1 MREVSY
7 FLAVTCGAV
16 FAWRLLHALRA
27 PRSPDPWTSVLF
39 SAGLGVMVLLNRPD
53 FSRWVDEVLGSHT
66 AGIVR
71 NLMIVGAF
79 ASMQLFYLR
88 NIAEYRPRQRRYVE
102 IAALIATVLVILI
115 VPLFVMAPFE
125 LSFTSHDI
133 QDPAV
138 LVFFVSVSA
147 YLVYA
152 CITQVYWTTRDSIT
166 IYKKRAWDFLVVAV
180 SLAVGCGV
188 YLILLGSRASYYAQ
202 VLFGSGSASI
212 NMWSGGLVAIRVSV
226 LAMLLAVFY
235 PGAADDF
242 RLLLHRGAQMYSYAR
257 LAPLDRV
264 VRSLYPELVR
274 PDVPLGGGESSEV
287 IRRVWS
293 LPSRLSCELRGQR
306 CSDGYARIYNVF
318 AGFTT
323 NDRSDVS
330 VVVDQLRNMPSD
342 LPERARKGETGPLVE
357 VSEWLRQYQV
367 PQILSTQA
375 VKSEAK

>member
-1 MREVSY
+1 MSY
-7 FLAVTCGAV
+7 FLAVACGVV
-16 FAWRLLHALRA
+16 FVWRLLHALRA
-27 PRSPDPWTSVLF
+27 PQSPDPWASVLF

-53 FSRWVDEVLGSHT
+53 FSNWVDQVLGSHA

-71 NLMIVGAF
+71 NLVIVGAF

-125 LSFTSHDI
+125 LSFTSRDI

-138 LVFFVSVSA
+138 LVFLVSVSV
-147 YLVYA
+147 YLIYA
-152 CITQVYWTTRDSIT
+152 CITQVYWATRDSVT
-166 IYKKRAWDFLVVAV
+166 LYRERAWDFLVVAV

-188 YLILLGSRASYYAQ
+188 YLILLGARVSYYAQ
-202 VLFGSGSASI
+202 VLFGSGSVSI

-235 PGAADDF
+235 PGAAADV
-242 RLLLHRGAQMYSYAR
+242 RLLLHRGAQVYTYMR

-274 PDVPLGGGESSEV
+274 PDVPLGNGESGQV
-287 IRRVWS
+287 VRRVRS
-293 LPSRLSCELRGQR
+293 LPTRLSCELREQR
-306 CSDGYARIYNVF
+306 CSDGYARLYNLF
-318 AGFTT
+318 AGFTA
-323 NDRSDVS
+323 DERPDVS
-330 VVVDQLRNMPSD
+330 VVVNQLRNMPND
-342 LPERARKGETGPLVE
+342 LPERARTGETGPLVE
-357 VSEWLRQYQV
+357 VSEWLGRHQV
-367 PQILSTQA
+367 LQTLSTS
-375 VKSEAK
+375 VIKSEAK

>member
-1 MREVSY
+1 MSY
-7 FLAVTCGAV
+7 FLAVACGV
-16 FAWRLLHALRA
+16 IFVWRLLHALRA

-53 FSRWVDEVLGSHT
+53 FSNWVDQVLGSHA

-71 NLMIVGAF
+71 NLVIVGAF

-125 LSFTSHDI
+125 LSFTSQDI

-138 LVFFVSVSA
+138 LVFFVSVSV
-147 YLVYA
+147 YLIYA
-152 CITQVYWTTRDSIT
+152 CITQVYWATRDSVT
-166 IYKKRAWDFLVVAV
+166 LYRERAWDFLVVAV

-188 YLILLGSRASYYAQ
+188 YLILLGARVSYYAQ
-202 VLFGSGSASI
+202 ILFGPGSVSI

-235 PGAADDF
+235 PGAAADV
-242 RLLLHRGAQMYSYAR
+242 RLLLHRGAQVYTYMR

-274 PDVPLGGGESSEV
+274 PDAPLGNGESCEV
-287 IRRVWS
+287 VRRVRS
-293 LPSRLSCELRGQR
+293 LPTRLSCELREQR
-306 CSDGYARIYNVF
+306 CSDGYARLYNVF
-318 AGFTT
+318 AGFTA
-323 NDRSDVS
+323 DERPDVS
-330 VVVDQLRNMPSD
+330 VVVNQLRNMPND
-342 LPERARKGETGPLVE
+342 LPERARTGETGPLVE
-357 VSEWLRQYQV
+357 VSEWLRRHQV
-367 PQILSTQA
+367 LQTLSTP
-375 VKSEAK
+375 VIKSEAK